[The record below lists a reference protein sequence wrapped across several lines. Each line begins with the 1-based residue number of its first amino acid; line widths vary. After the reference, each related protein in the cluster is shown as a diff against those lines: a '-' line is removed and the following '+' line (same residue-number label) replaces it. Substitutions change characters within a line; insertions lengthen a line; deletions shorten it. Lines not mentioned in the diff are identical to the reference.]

1 MKRIILSLIA
11 LGVLFVYTSVF
22 TVDERE
28 QVVVLQL
35 GKPVHTITEPGLNV
49 KLPFPFQE
57 LRRFDDRLL
66 EYDSPPEEV
75 LSRDKKSLII
85 DNFVR
90 WKIIEPLTFLK
101 TVQAIPIA
109 LSRLDDIVYSQL
121 RREIGTHDMAE
132 IITENREIILEK
144 VTEESKIA
152 TAQYGIEV
160 VDVRIKRVDLP
171 KENEKSIYAR
181 MDAERK
187 RQANKFRSE
196 GEEEA
201 QKIRAT
207 TDKEKTIILAE
218 AYKVAQAT
226 RGEGEAIALEIYAK
240 SFSSDPDFYEF
251 VRTLEAYERII
262 DDKTTLVLPA
272 KSKLFELLM
281 N

>member
-121 RREIGTHDMAE
+121 RRENWYT
-132 IITENREIILEK
+132 
-144 VTEESKIA
+144 
-152 TAQYGIEV
+152 
-160 VDVRIKRVDLP
+160 
-171 KENEKSIYAR
+171 
-181 MDAERK
+181 
-187 RQANKFRSE
+187 
-196 GEEEA
+196 
-201 QKIRAT
+201 
-207 TDKEKTIILAE
+207 
-218 AYKVAQAT
+218 
-226 RGEGEAIALEIYAK
+226 
-240 SFSSDPDFYEF
+240 
-251 VRTLEAYERII
+251 
-262 DDKTTLVLPA
+262 
-272 KSKLFELLM
+272 
-281 N
+281 